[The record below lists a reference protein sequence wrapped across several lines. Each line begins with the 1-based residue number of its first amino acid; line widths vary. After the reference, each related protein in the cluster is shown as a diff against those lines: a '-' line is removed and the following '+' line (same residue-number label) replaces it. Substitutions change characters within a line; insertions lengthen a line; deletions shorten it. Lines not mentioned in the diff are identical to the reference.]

1 MEDEQKSLSKEK
13 TKDII
18 TNLKFDYFLI
28 KLFDNLS
35 KKNTRYDKI

>member
-35 KKNTRYDKI
+35 KKKHSI